1 MPKVTKPKLM
11 VASIAGLALASAGA
25 AWGQDVAPLPQPDEP
40 QPGNSMQGPELP
52 PPEGPTTPAPLPD
65 ELPEEPD
72 EQFPPAE
79 PVAPADPEM
88 PPLTDEAEM
97 DPLDP
102 SHMQADEGA
111 VVEGDE
117 SDLDSPDGQV
127 APQPGDT
134 F

>member
-1 MPKVTKPKLM
+1 MLKDMKSKVM

-40 QPGNSMQGPELP
+40 QPGNTMQGPELP
-52 PPEGPTTPAPLPD
+52 PPAEPTTPAPLPD
-65 ELPEEPD
+65 ELPAEPD

-79 PVAPADPEM
+79 PVTPIDPDM
-88 PPLTDEAEM
+88 PPLTDEAKM
-97 DPLDP
+97 DSLDP

-111 VVEGDE
+111 MGEEDE
-117 SDLDSPDGQV
+117 SDLDSPDGKV
-127 APQPGDT
+127 APQPGET